1 MWRNWL
7 TAFVKRAVFDTST
20 LVGAVLRPDS
30 VPRKALMI
38 ALAQMQ
44 LFASASTLSELE
56 RVMGRSL
63 FDRYLEPALRHEFVD
78 LYRRHVRL
86 FEVRP
91 DDELQ
96 LAIPCR
102 DSRDNKFLS
111 LVLACSADLLVSS
124 DDDLLSMDP
133 YHGIPI
139 LKPADFLS
147 AYQ

>member
-1 MWRNWL
+1 MWSNWL

-20 LVGAVLRPDS
+20 LVGAILRPAS
-30 VPRKALMI
+30 VPRSAVMI

-56 RVMGRSL
+56 LVMGRPL
-63 FDRYLEPALRHEFVD
+63 FDRYLEPALRHDFVD

-91 DDELQ
+91 EDELR

-102 DSRDNKFLS
+102 DPRDNKFLA
-111 LVLACSADLLVSS
+111 LALACSADLLVSS
-124 DDDLLSMDP
+124 DDDLLSMGP

>member
-1 MWRNWL
+1 
-7 TAFVKRAVFDTST
+7 
-20 LVGAVLRPDS
+20 
-30 VPRKALMI
+30 MI

-44 LFASASTLSELE
+44 LFASASTLSGLE

-63 FDRYLEPALRHEFVD
+63 FDRYLEPALRHDFVD

-86 FEVRP
+86 FEARP

-102 DSRDNKFLS
+102 DSRDNNFLA
-111 LVLACSADLLVSS
+111 LLLACSADLLVSS

-133 YHGIPI
+133 CHGIPI
-139 LKPADFLS
+139 LTPADFLS